1 MVSLQFFYFVLPFFC
16 ISILKITKARLL
28 NLFFTL
34 VICEDDI
41 LAQSLKEDSRIDNEG
56 DEEFSF
62 DNKIPDDKVSEA
74 KTEDSNVQGTDRVAY
89 EK

>member
-1 MVSLQFFYFVLPFFC
+1 M
-16 ISILKITKARLL
+16 TEDHLL
-28 NLFFTL
+28 YLFFLTL